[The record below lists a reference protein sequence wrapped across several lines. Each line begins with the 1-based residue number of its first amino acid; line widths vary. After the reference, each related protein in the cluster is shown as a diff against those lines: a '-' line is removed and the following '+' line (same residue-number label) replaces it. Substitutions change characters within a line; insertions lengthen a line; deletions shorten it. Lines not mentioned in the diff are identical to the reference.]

1 MKGLEYLKHPQ
12 EGFPLLDYITGC
24 NITTPY
30 PELEE
35 GIEPGSGESGEGLKG
50 DSHGRALTHKNS
62 HLHEAAPPPPPPL
75 LSLLKQPP
83 SEITVLLIPSPVDP
97 PGRLDRLKAAA
108 TSWVKPLRDVAGMKV
123 RVLPAKKEEE
133 DEKEDKGKDKKEE
146 EEEEKEKAAQS
157 GKEVVYEG
165 FEDEEILNIGES
177 SSQGD
182 NADRLIA
189 AYKQIYL
196 EGADWLYAIN
206 DHTFLIPEVRRERDR
221 KTHYFYMHMSNI
233 CSLCVPICLCFA
245 SQLLHILTKIYIYI
259 YIHIHIYHLLNCR
272 ICAVTWTVNP
282 LRICCGWVISCKKTE
297 ERAHSCRGPQD
308 TVTSGRRCYTFDSF
322 FSCTP

>member
-1 MKGLEYLKHPQ
+1 MKGLEYLKHPE

-30 PELEE
+30 PKLEE
-35 GIEPGSGESGEGLKG
+35 GMEPGSGGGEGLKG
-50 DSHGRALTHKNS
+50 DSHGRALTHKNNQ
-62 HLHEAAPPPPPPL
+62 PQPPPPL

-133 DEKEDKGKDKKEE
+133 EGEEKDKGKDKKEE
-146 EEEEKEKAAQS
+146 EEEENAQS
-157 GKEVVYEG
+157 EKEVVYEG

-206 DHTFLIPEVRRERDR
+206 DHTFLIPEVRR
-221 KTHYFYMHMSNI
+221 
-233 CSLCVPICLCFA
+233 
-245 SQLLHILTKIYIYI
+245 
-259 YIHIHIYHLLNCR
+259 
-272 ICAVTWTVNP
+272 
-282 LRICCGWVISCKKTE
+282 
-297 ERAHSCRGPQD
+297 
-308 TVTSGRRCYTFDSF
+308 
-322 FSCTP
+322 